1 MAALNRAKCF
11 RVVVHE
17 AMEVPECC
25 KTLTV
30 AWRKGIKEVSTGPA
44 DVVDGR
50 ASFDRPLSLSCAL
63 LQAAGSATREQA
75 RYETKFCWLEVS
87 RDGGD
92 VVGHAQLDLADF
104 CDGRV
109 HRRVFQVWKP
119 NSSFGH
125 LRLCVSIQA
134 RGPSSA
140 SSMAAAALAASPPRL
155 QSNGLPVPAA
165 SQPRELE
172 GDVEQ
177 HTPSH
182 SMSGVVAVDSAP
194 AFVSAVGSGILLGTL
209 STVGSRMA
217 APGRVQ
223 ASAEGSVAAGVA
235 AVASDDGGGGGR
247 VSTPSATVGPWAGPG
262 PSGVVAGAIGDS
274 GGGSSPSALLPAV
287 LVESNASMHS
297 ASALPP
303 AGASFGAAALGGD
316 VGAGSGSVVRPRVD
330 IAVLAGAVRAEAGA
344 VAAFRAQEAA
354 FQIDVAS
361 HFAASLEQLTARL
374 LALCKRQCLASG
386 LTSVQREDALR
397 IFVAALQQS
406 QEPSSACGILFSS
419 SPRMQVAAS
428 TAALGPLRGKLGLDL
443 VQIEPSWGH
452 VLVIVFE
459 TLDGG
464 FEPVAVDAA
473 GLSTGYADAPAEL
486 QEQEILPL
494 PSCLGPVVPGLLP
507 SAVAAAAAAA
517 AATDGAPRACT
528 RHVYDVLSHLS
539 DIRSLTLLMS
549 TTDALSPPG
558 EDIGLSSLSASP
570 ASQTEAFAL
579 DPMIAM
585 EGSGSISE
593 QEVRLVVSQILA
605 GIDLATSSGERA
617 LKEVGA
623 SFRELLVQ
631 LHEVSQERE
640 LWMHRFLGARE
651 LQYSAALC
659 ARAAHLF
666 TSVEVVNIL
675 GDMEA
680 GDEQQSSAS
689 PAKIID
695 EGLAA
700 RTLEELEGRL
710 G

>member
-75 RYETKFCWLEVS
+75 RYETKFCWLQVS

-172 GDVEQ
+172 G
-177 HTPSH
+177 
-182 SMSGVVAVDSAP
+182 VVAVDSAP

-235 AVASDDGGGGGR
+235 AVASDDGGGGGG

-274 GGGSSPSALLPAV
+274 GGGSSPSTSLPVV

-316 VGAGSGSVVRPRVD
+316 VGAGSGRVVRPRVD

-419 SPRMQVAAS
+419 SPRMQASAPTSIAAVAVAGS
-428 TAALGPLRGKLGLDL
+428 DMQHYQQGEGQT
-443 VQIEPSWGH
+443 
-452 VLVIVFE
+452 F
-459 TLDGG
+459 DGG

-473 GLSTGYADAPAEL
+473 GLSTGYVDAPAEL

-494 PSCLGPVVPGLLP
+494 LSCLGPVVPGLLP

-558 EDIGLSSLSASP
+558 ENMGLSSLSASP

-579 DPMIAM
+579 DPLIAM

-659 ARAAHLF
+659 ARAAHLS
-666 TSVEVVNIL
+666 TSGEVVNIH
-675 GDMEA
+675 GDMEG
-680 GDEQQSSAS
+680 GDEQQSFAS
-689 PAKIID
+689 PAKIIY